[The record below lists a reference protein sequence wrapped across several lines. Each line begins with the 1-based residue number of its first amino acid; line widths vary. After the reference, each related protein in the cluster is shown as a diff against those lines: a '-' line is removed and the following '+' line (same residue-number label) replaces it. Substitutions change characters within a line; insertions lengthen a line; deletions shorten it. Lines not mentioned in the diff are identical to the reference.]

1 MSDLLV
7 GTRQKMPTNNDLPE
21 KSFGIAADAIHRLE
35 QLDTL
40 FNSLAE
46 VVIVYNTDGIVVRAN
61 PLAVETIGN
70 NPVGK
75 SKQQLSKLC
84 STRFP
89 NGRRVPEKHLPAS
102 RALQG
107 EIVRGERYLL
117 TISEERQI
125 TMLASATPLY
135 DQGELVGAASIW
147 IDITERERLMAQLE
161 AEHTRSEL
169 RASLSQALIEAE
181 LDVARVLN
189 TVVLRVSDLYEDAC
203 IIRLLSDDKN
213 FLEPVAYHHP
223 DPDVLA
229 SMRQAFSTG
238 SDHSEEGISGEVF
251 LTGQAKLLERT
262 SSTEL
267 MEHHSDR
274 HRDWLQKLPIHSVL
288 VVPVR
293 AYEKIIGTLTVIC
306 TEEGRS
312 YMQEDRDFY
321 QDIAD
326 RAGMAIEN
334 ARLHAEIQKLATLDP
349 LTGINNRR
357 AFFELAHHEIAR
369 FLRTGR
375 PLSIMMIDI
384 DDFKCIND
392 AHGHAAGDRVL
403 QAVANLLKHKT
414 RALDI
419 IGRIGGDE
427 FAVLLPDT
435 DKYESMEVG
444 YRILKG
450 IHEATIE
457 SKSEILRISLSLG
470 IRQTPQYQAD
480 LDLLLEQA
488 DQAMYQAKK
497 KGGDR
502 IEVV

>member
-7 GTRQKMPTNNDLPE
+7 GIRQKMFTQDRPE
-21 KSFGIAADAIHRLE
+21 KAFEKAAEAIRRSE

-46 VVIVYNTDGIVVRAN
+46 IVIVYNTDGVVVRVN
-61 PLAVETIGN
+61 PLTVETLGN
-70 NPVGK
+70 NPAGK
-75 SKQQLSKLC
+75 NKQQLNKLY

-89 NGRRVPEKHLPAS
+89 DGRRVPEKSLPAS
-102 RALQG
+102 RALRG
-107 EIVRGERYLL
+107 EIVRGERYVL
-117 TISEERQI
+117 TISDDRQLTI
-125 TMLASATPLY
+125 LASATPLY

-147 IDITERERLMAQLE
+147 IDITEREQLMAQLE

-169 RASLSQALIEAE
+169 RASLSQALLEAG
-181 LDVARVLN
+181 LDVSKVLH
-189 TVVLRVSDLYEDAC
+189 TVVLRVSDLYGDAC
-203 IIRLLSDDKN
+203 IIRLLSDDKK
-213 FLEPVAYHHP
+213 FLEPVAYHHT

-238 SDHSEEGISGEVF
+238 SDHPEEGVSGEVF
-251 LTGQAKLLERT
+251 LTGQAKLLEHT
-262 SSTEL
+262 SSEDL
-267 MEHHSDR
+267 LKQYSDR
-274 HRDWLQKLPIHSVL
+274 HREWLLKQPIYSVL

-293 AYEKIIGTLTVIC
+293 AYEKTIGTLTVIC
-306 TEEGRS
+306 NEEGRS
-312 YMQEDRDFY
+312 YTQEDRDFY
-321 QDIAD
+321 QDLAD

-357 AFFELAHHEIAR
+357 AFFELAHHEVVR

-375 PLSIMMIDI
+375 PLSMMMIDI

-392 AHGHAAGDRVL
+392 AHGHATGDRVL
-403 QAVANLLKHKT
+403 QAVASLLKNKT

-450 IHEATIE
+450 IHETTIE
-457 SKSEILRISLSLG
+457 SKTETIRVSLSLG
-470 IRQTPQYQAD
+470 IRQIPQYQAD

-502 IEVV
+502 IEVA